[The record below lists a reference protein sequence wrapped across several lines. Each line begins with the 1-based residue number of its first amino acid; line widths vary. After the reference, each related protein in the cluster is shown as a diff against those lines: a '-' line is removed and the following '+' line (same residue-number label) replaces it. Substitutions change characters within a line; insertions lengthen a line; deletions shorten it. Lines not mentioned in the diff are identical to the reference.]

1 MRPFLGHGSFIMLL
15 YVSHRHNGVTRM
27 QLFDGLG
34 IAIALACGLLTMRVI
49 AGV

>member
-1 MRPFLGHGSFIMLL
+1 MLL
-15 YVSHRHNGVTRM
+15 YVSHRSSGVTRM
-27 QLFDGLG
+27 QIFDGLG

>member
-1 MRPFLGHGSFIMLL
+1 MLFHSD
-15 YVSHRHNGVTRM
+15 VRHDGITRM
-27 QLFDGLG
+27 QVFDGLG